1 MTWGWD
7 RLGPVSGLAA
17 VLGWV
22 LSIFVIEGVGDSPG
36 DNATAANV
44 LRYFETEEGSLYV
57 GGVLFFIASALLI
70 WFGSSLRA
78 AIGERG
84 GTDRIAS
91 IVFGSAVATAVLS
104 MAFVAPQV
112 GGAFAANESEAPLL
126 PGAAQALWFAGD
138 GFFVATEFAAASLL
152 VATAVAIFATRV
164 LPLWLAWLGLVIA
177 VLLVIP
183 PIGWAGLIFG
193 FPLWVLITSVLLWRQ
208 AEPAAAVT
216 RETTTDTTAIP

>member
-7 RLGPVSGLAA
+7 RLGPVSGIAA

-22 LSIFVIEGVGDSPG
+22 LSVFVVEGVGNTPG
-36 DNATAANV
+36 DNATAARV
-44 LRYFETEEGSLYV
+44 LAYFETDENSLYV

-112 GGAFAANESEAPLL
+112 AGAFAANENEAPLH
-126 PGAAQALWFAGD
+126 PAAAQALWFAGD

-164 LPLWLAWLGLVIA
+164 LPVWLAWLGLVIA

-183 PIGWAGLIFG
+183 PIGWAGLIWG
-193 FPLWVLITSVLLWRQ
+193 VPLWVLITSVLLWRRG
-208 AEPAAAVT
+208 EPATAVP
-216 RETTTDTTAIP
+216 RETTDTTALP